1 MPGQWMNNLLSAF
14 LNNLLPIFLAA
25 GAGIVLGKKTQIHPA
40 SLSKLVVYLFSPCLV
55 FVLLTSSQ
63 LGNADILTMMGFTFL
78 LIIVVAALMGGIGF
92 LMRWDRSLIAAAVLA
107 SMATNAGNYG
117 LSLNKFA
124 FGDAALSYAT
134 VFMVVNALMTYTLG
148 IMVASWGT
156 QGSHKAGNP
165 LLAPLRYP
173 FVYAFILALV
183 FNHFH
188 LSLPL
193 PVDRVVQLFSDA
205 AIPLML
211 VLLGLQLANAS
222 WGRPSSV
229 LIATNS
235 IRLIASPLIALAL
248 SAIFILQGP
257 ARQAGILQAAMPTAV
272 TATLLATEFELQPEF
287 VTFSVAFST
296 LISIVTLTPL
306 ITFLS

>member
-1 MPGQWMNNLLSAF
+1 MNNLISAF
-14 LNNLLPIFLAA
+14 LNNVLPIFLAA
-25 GAGIVLGKKTQIHPA
+25 GAGAVLGKTTSIQPTT
-40 SLSKLVVYLFSPCLV
+40 LSKLILFLFSPCLV
-55 FVLLTSSQ
+55 FVMLTSSE
-63 LGNADILTMMGFTFL
+63 LGNDDIVMMMGFTIL
-78 LIIVVAALMGGIGF
+78 LMIAVAALMGGIGF

-117 LSLNKFA
+117 LSVNKFA
-124 FGDAALSYAT
+124 FGDAVLPYAS
-134 VFMVVNALMTYTLG
+134 VFMVANSLMTYTLG
-148 IMVASWGT
+148 ITVACWGAKGT
-156 QGSHKAGNP
+156 HKAGSP

-173 FVYAFILALV
+173 FVYALLLALV

-188 LSLPL
+188 LRLPL

-205 AIPLML
+205 AIPTML
-211 VLLGLQLANAS
+211 VLLGIQLANAP
-222 WGRPSSV
+222 WGRPSGA

-248 SAIFILQGP
+248 SALFILQGP

-296 LISIVTLTPL
+296 LISILTLTPL